1 LPASATALT
10 VEHVCWSDETDGPI
24 VAARWVLSGS
34 STREGILGDE
44 IPVGRPVFLMGVSH
58 LRLQRSRIVEEWTV
72 FDEIGVMA
80 MAYRE

>member
-1 LPASATALT
+1 
-10 VEHVCWSDETDGPI
+10 
-24 VAARWVLSGS
+24 
-34 STREGILGDE
+34 
-44 IPVGRPVFLMGVSH
+44 MGVSH